1 MAEQACIPEGGCV
14 GEVIAQ
20 FNAILT
26 DSNCIKFSN
35 DGSGKVTMDV
45 DATEAANVVR
55 LLLAGDRLLKVTVE
69 TV

>member
-1 MAEQACIPEGGCV
+1 MSEVMAT
-14 GEVIAQ
+14 

-35 DGSGKVTMDV
+35 DGSGKVTLDV

>member
-1 MAEQACIPEGGCV
+1 MSQ
-14 GEVIAQ
+14 VIAT

-35 DGSGKVTMDV
+35 DGSGKVTLDV

-55 LLLAGDRLLKVTVE
+55 LLLAGDQLLKVTVE
-69 TV
+69 VDA